1 MLIVG
6 NVIARLLVLVI
17 VTEVPLGFVV
27 TAAVMASEESALG
40 ANGSLKPPY
49 EVRWQSTSVNT
60 SQTWI
65 AECPKPWRRLGCFYR
80 SSLAT
85 SLKKLSE

>member
-65 AECPKPWRRLGCFYR
+65 AECRNLGGGWGVSIDHPWRPH
-80 SSLAT
+80 
-85 SLKKLSE
+85 